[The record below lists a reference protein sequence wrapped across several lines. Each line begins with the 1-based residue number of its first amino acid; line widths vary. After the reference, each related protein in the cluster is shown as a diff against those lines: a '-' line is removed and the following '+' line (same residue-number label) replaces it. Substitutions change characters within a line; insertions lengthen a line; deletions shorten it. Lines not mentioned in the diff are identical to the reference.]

1 MRYLVKFKTE
11 QLTNIERMADR
22 EDVYITPE
30 GDRGWAILEAEGEES
45 LRRDLL
51 DLESLE
57 AEEVQSVL
65 TAREYV
71 GIQKAREAL
80 ENSKAR
86 FVDDPSGALTEARRA
101 VGQAL
106 ETRGY
111 PPAERANEAPQTRQ
125 EILQEYRSTDM
136 GDTGR
141 LEDMRDAYIRLS
153 DLLDRL
159 TRT

>member
-1 MRYLVKFKTE
+1 MPV
-11 QLTNIERMADR
+11 
-22 EDVYITPE
+22 
-30 GDRGWAILEAEGEES
+30 S
-45 LRRDLL
+45 LRAGASLFIRLL
-51 DLESLE
+51 KVLGPPGQAFEFLTFSSTSSLR
-57 AEEVQSVL
+57 AA
-65 TAREYV
+65 AREYV

-86 FVDDPSGALTEARRA
+86 FVDDPSGALAEARRA

-111 PPAERANEAPQTRQ
+111 PPPERANEAPQTRQ